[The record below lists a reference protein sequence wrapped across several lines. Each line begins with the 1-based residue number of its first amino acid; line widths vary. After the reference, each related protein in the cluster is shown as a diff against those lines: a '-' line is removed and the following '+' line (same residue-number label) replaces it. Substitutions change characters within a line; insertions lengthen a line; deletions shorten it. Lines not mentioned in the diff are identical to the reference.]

1 MPRVEV
7 DLRIA
12 VPPEDA
18 WAAVVDVLGYPDC
31 MESVDSVE
39 IVDQPDESHRTT
51 AWSVRLKGSV
61 LRWTEAELIDH
72 RARRFDFEQL
82 SGDLGE
88 FAGHWAV
95 RPAPPGGSTVSLHV
109 DFDIG
114 IPLLAQMLN
123 PVAADALREN
133 AAQMLAAL
141 ERRLLGGQPPGQEA
155 PGQEAPGQQTSGQ
168 QASGQQAS
176 GQQASGRQAFG
187 PEALAR
193 PLSGSEAVR

>member
-12 VPPEDA
+12 VPPEQA
-18 WAAVVDVLGYPDC
+18 WAAVVDVQGYPDC

-39 IVDQPDESHRTT
+39 IVDQRDDEHRTT

-61 LRWTEAELIDH
+61 LQWTETELIDH
-72 RARRFDFEQL
+72 RARRFDFEQV

-88 FAGHWAV
+88 FVGHWAV
-95 RPAPPGGSTVSLHV
+95 RPEPDGGSTVSLHV

-123 PVAADALREN
+123 PVAADALRES
-133 AAQMLAAL
+133 AVQMLSAL
-141 ERRLLGGQPPGQEA
+141 ERRLLERAGDVQPVPAVPALQPVPA
-155 PGQEAPGQQTSGQ
+155 VQQG
-168 QASGQQAS
+168 
-176 GQQASGRQAFG
+176 
-187 PEALAR
+187 
-193 PLSGSEAVR
+193 AVR

>member
-12 VPPEDA
+12 VPPDDA

-39 IVDQPDESHRTT
+39 IVRQDDDRHRTT

-61 LRWTEAELIDH
+61 LQWTETELIDH
-72 RARRFDFEQL
+72 AARRFDFEQI

-88 FAGHWAV
+88 FVGHWAV
-95 RPAPPGGSTVSLHV
+95 RPAPEGGSTVSLHV

-114 IPLLAQMLN
+114 IPLLAEMLN
-123 PVAADALREN
+123 PVAADALRES
-133 AAQMLAAL
+133 AAQMLMSL
-141 ERRLLGGQPPGQEA
+141 ERRLLTQGA
-155 PGQEAPGQQTSGQ
+155 
-168 QASGQQAS
+168 
-176 GQQASGRQAFG
+176 
-187 PEALAR
+187 AR
-193 PLSGSEAVR
+193 